1 VRVDYVVIAASHTDE
16 VITPDGRF
24 TTEAAKQEI
33 VDKVVLPVV
42 GDLVDNNTKIMVNG
56 TGKFLVSG
64 PQCDTGLTGRKII
77 VDTYGGWT
85 VHDGGAFSGKDP
97 TKVDRS
103 AGYMARYVAK
113 NIVAAGSPM
122 NALSSSATAS
132 V

>member
-1 VRVDYVVIAASHTDE
+1 MRVDYVVIAASHTDE

-64 PQCDTGLTGRKII
+64 PQCADRTQDHRGHIWRLDGPRRWSFQRK
-77 VDTYGGWT
+77 
-85 VHDGGAFSGKDP
+85 
-97 TKVDRS
+97 
-103 AGYMARYVAK
+103 
-113 NIVAAGSPM
+113 GSDE
-122 NALSSSATAS
+122 S
-132 V
+132 